1 MHLSGGPVA
10 VISAWLGHSS
20 PAFTMRVYVHSQDD
34 ALKDAAARLDN
45 VFDGHL

>member
-1 MHLSGGPVA
+1 MHLSGEPVA

-20 PAFTMRVYVHSQDD
+20 TALTMRVHVHSQDD

-45 VFDGHL
+45 MFDGHM